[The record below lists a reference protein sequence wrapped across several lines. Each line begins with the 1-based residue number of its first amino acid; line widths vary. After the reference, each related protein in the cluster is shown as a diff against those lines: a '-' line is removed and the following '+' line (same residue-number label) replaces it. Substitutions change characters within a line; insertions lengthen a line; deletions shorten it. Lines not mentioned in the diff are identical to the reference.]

1 MATRIYSLVAF
12 SYIEGIV
19 MNDSYAAN
27 FYSSAKL
34 PLWPKEESGQMI
46 CEKFETC
53 SFFQKYENEL
63 GSTQYQL
70 LVENYCHGA
79 LMRRCARLIY
89 EKEKGEKPP
98 VNFSPIGEYM

>member
-1 MATRIYSLVAF
+1 
-12 SYIEGIV
+12 
-19 MNDSYAAN
+19 
-27 FYSSAKL
+27 
-34 PLWPKEESGQMI
+34 MI
-46 CEKFETC
+46 CEKFEKC
-53 SFFQKYENEL
+53 AFFKKHKKVL
-63 GSTQYQL
+63 GSPQQYQL